1 MNHCPLRSLKR
12 NSGNGGRVFLVV
24 ASVFVLM
31 LLPGCNLGSAENA
44 SNAQAFVEVELGKWI
59 GGESNL
65 AKERSM
71 SLGALFLNRPIAY
84 QVLSVVEAKTK
95 ALKAGTIELVD
106 STKGVDKIYR
116 LNVELNFRDRNSGI
130 IRRSVEYLV
139 TWQSD
144 KKDWTFCLRTE

>member
-1 MNHCPLRSLKR
+1 MNLCPLRSSKR
-12 NSGNGGRVFLVV
+12 NSGNGGRLFRVV
-24 ASVFVLM
+24 TTVVVLM

-44 SNAQAFVEVELGKWI
+44 SNAQVFVEVELGKWI

-65 AKERSM
+65 VKERSM

-84 QVLSVVEAKTK
+84 QVQSVVEAKTK